1 MIDRFGEGDAMLV
14 RLRGRWICG
23 AAAAAMCACAWLGTL
38 SLTGPAAAEGALA
51 VGASGNV
58 AKDGIALGGAIDKPT
73 KQEAIDQALA
83 TCRKYD
89 GAPKM
94 AALCR
99 IVATFTREC
108 FATAF
113 DPKAGTPGVG
123 WAIGPDK
130 PTAEERALAACQ
142 ATAGASRRQ
151 FCKASQ
157 SYCDT
162 HD

>member
-1 MIDRFGEGDAMLV
+1 MTDRFGESTMLY
-14 RLRGRWICG
+14 RRCG
-23 AAAAAMCACAWLGTL
+23 WWTCGVAATTLCAVAWCGTL
-38 SLTGPAAAEGALA
+38 SLTAPAAAEGALA

-73 KQEAIDQALA
+73 KQAAIDQALA

-108 FATAF
+108 FATAY
-113 DPKAGTPGVG
+113 DPKSGTPGVG

-130 PTAEERALAACQ
+130 ATAEERALAACQ
-142 ATAGASRRQ
+142 ATAGASRRK
-151 FCKASQ
+151 FCKGSQ
-157 SYCDT
+157 SFCDT

>member
-1 MIDRFGEGDAMLV
+1 MIGI
-14 RLRGRWICG
+14 RGALGVVVLLAALYG
-23 AAAAAMCACAWLGTL
+23 A
-38 SLTGPAAAEGALA
+38 SGPAMSEGALA

-73 KQEAIDQALA
+73 KEAAIAQALE
-83 TCRKYD
+83 TCRKYQ

-99 IVATFTREC
+99 IVATFRREC
-108 FATAF
+108 FATAY
-113 DPKAGTPGVG
+113 DPDPGTPGVG

-130 PTAEERALAACQ
+130 ATAEERALAACQ
-142 ATAGASRRQ
+142 ATAGAARRQ

-157 SYCDT
+157 SFCDT

>member
-1 MIDRFGEGDAMLV
+1 MLY
-14 RLRGRWICG
+14 RLRGWWMNG
-23 AAAAAMCACAWLGTL
+23 VTAAAVCAIAWCGTL
-38 SLTGPAAAEGALA
+38 SVTVPAAAEGALA

-73 KQEAIDQALA
+73 KQAAIDQALE

-123 WAIGPDK
+123 WAVGPTK
-130 PTAEERALAACQ
+130 AAAEERALAACQ
-142 ATAGASRRQ
+142 TTAGAARRK
-151 FCKASQ
+151 FCKLEQ
-157 SYCDT
+157 SFCDT

>member
-1 MIDRFGEGDAMLV
+1 MTDRFGEGGTMLY
-14 RLRGRWICG
+14 RLRGWWMSGVI
-23 AAAAAMCACAWLGTL
+23 AAAVCALPWCGTL
-38 SLTGPAAAEGALA
+38 SLTVPAAAEGALA

-73 KQEAIDQALA
+73 KQAAIDQALE

-99 IVATFTREC
+99 IVGTFTREC
-108 FATAF
+108 FATAY
-113 DPKAGTPGVG
+113 DPKSGTPGVG

-130 PTAEERALAACQ
+130 ATAEERALAACQ
-142 ATAGASRRQ
+142 ATAGASRRK
-151 FCKASQ
+151 FCKGSQ
-157 SYCDT
+157 SFCDT

>member
-1 MIDRFGEGDAMLV
+1 MTDRFEERDTLLY
-14 RLRGRWICG
+14 RLRGWWTCG
-23 AAAAAMCACAWLGTL
+23 VVAAAVCAIAWCGTL
-38 SLTGPAAAEGALA
+38 SATRPAEGALA

-73 KQEAIDQALA
+73 KQAAIDQALE
-83 TCRKYD
+83 TCRRYD

-99 IVATFTREC
+99 IVGTFTREC
-108 FATAF
+108 FATAY
-113 DPKAGTPGVG
+113 DPKSGTPGVG

-130 PTAEERALAACQ
+130 ATAEERALAACQ
-142 ATAGASRRQ
+142 ATAGASRRK
-151 FCKASQ
+151 FCKGSQ
-157 SYCDT
+157 SFCDT

>member
-1 MIDRFGEGDAMLV
+1 V
-14 RLRGRWICG
+14 R
-23 AAAAAMCACAWLGTL
+23 
-38 SLTGPAAAEGALA
+38 AAAEGALA

-73 KQEAIDQALA
+73 KQAAIDQALE

-108 FATAF
+108 FATAY
-113 DPKAGTPGVG
+113 DPKSGTPGVG

-130 PTAEERALAACQ
+130 ATAEERALAACQ
-142 ATAGASRRQ
+142 ATAGASRRK
-151 FCKASQ
+151 FCKGSQ
-157 SYCDT
+157 SFCDT

>member
-1 MIDRFGEGDAMLV
+1 MTHRIGESHMMRHRPRGLWTRGVMATAM
-14 RLRGRWICG
+14 W
-23 AAAAAMCACAWLGTL
+23 ACAWAATL
-38 SLTGPAAAEGALA
+38 SMTGPAAPEGALA

-73 KQEAIDQALA
+73 KQAAIDQALE
-83 TCRKYD
+83 TCRKFQ

-108 FATAF
+108 FATAY
-113 DPKAGTPGVG
+113 DAKAGTPGVG
-123 WAIGPDK
+123 WAVGPNK
-130 PTAEERALAACQ
+130 EAAEERALAACQ
-142 ATAGASRRQ
+142 ATAGASRRK
-151 FCKASQ
+151 FCKGSQ
-157 SYCDT
+157 SFCDT